1 MRPRYLIIFVL
12 LFLTI
17 NLLTSFLATKYIPYL
32 GFFPYGELI
41 KQYNLP
47 SFISSFANFDG
58 AHYLSI
64 AKSGYYQYEQA
75 YFPLYPLLIKFFS
88 PLFKNNL
95 LITGLV
101 VSNICF
107 FMGLIFCYK
116 FLKKTLKENE
126 IDWFFIFLFLFP
138 TSFFFSAVYTEGLFF
153 LLIVAC
159 FYFLQKKNY
168 LLVFFLAFLASTTR
182 IIGILLII
190 PIFFHFYS
198 QKQKIKL
205 RLKHLLIFL
214 SPLIGLV
221 TYSIYLFKTTRD
233 PLFFLNSQ
241 PVFGAH
247 RSTNIILLP
256 QVYYRYLKI
265 FLTAQWNSQYF
276 VSTIE
281 FVFFSFV
288 FIILILDLISNFKLK
303 ILNYN
308 KLGLSLFS
316 LAALILPT
324 LTGTFSS
331 IPRYALFSF
340 SFFLVLARIKNVYL
354 KIFITSIFFILH
366 TVLLALFIQ
375 GYFVS

>member
-1 MRPRYLIIFVL
+1 MRPRHLVL
-12 LFLTI
+12 FFFLFLTV

-41 KQYNLP
+41 KQYNVS
-47 SFISSFANFDG
+47 SFLSSFANFDG

-75 YFPLYPLLIKFFS
+75 YFPLYSLLIRFFS
-88 PLFKNNL
+88 PLFKNNF

-101 VSNICF
+101 ISNLSF
-107 FMGLIFCYK
+107 FMGLFFCYK
-116 FLKKTLKENE
+116 FIGKFFKQTELV
-126 IDWFFIFLFLFP
+126 WFFIFLFLFP

-153 LLIVAC
+153 LLIISC
-159 FYFLQKKNY
+159 LYFLQKKNY
-168 LLVFFLAFLASTTR
+168 LLVFIPAFLASTTR
-182 IIGILLII
+182 IIGVLLII

-205 RLKHLLIFL
+205 GLKHLLVFL
-214 SPLIGLV
+214 SPLIGFI
-221 TYSIYLFKTTRD
+221 TYSIYLFKTTGD

-265 FLTAQWNSQYF
+265 FLTAQWNFQYF
-276 VSTIE
+276 VSLVE
-281 FVFFSFV
+281 FSFFSFV
-288 FIILILDLISNFKLK
+288 FIVLIFDFIENCKLK
-303 ILNYN
+303 IENYN
-308 KLGLSLFS
+308 RLGLNLFS

-331 IPRYALFSF
+331 IPRYVLFSF
-340 SFFLVLARIKNVYL
+340 SFFLMLAQIKN
-354 KIFITSIFFILH
+354 IFIKSFVTIVFFVFH
-366 TVLLALFIQ
+366 TLLLSLFIQ